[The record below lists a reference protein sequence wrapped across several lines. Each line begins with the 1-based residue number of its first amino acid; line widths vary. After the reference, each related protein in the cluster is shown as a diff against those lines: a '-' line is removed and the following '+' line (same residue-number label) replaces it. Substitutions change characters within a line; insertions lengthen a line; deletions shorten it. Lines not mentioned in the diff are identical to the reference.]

1 MVFAVKNP
9 ATSRYSSSFQ
19 ATTVPAAAVW
29 DPGAEVGRRNG
40 HPENFYAGHN
50 MRTLGPSRLGTEAR
64 PAVSQSNASTE
75 NAAREEGGRGRNVA
89 LGAVF
94 GTAVFIGTLIAG
106 FTGTD
111 TVSDAAVG
119 GSYGAAASAT
129 TASVQPASV
138 QVAR

>member
-64 PAVSQSNASTE
+64 PAVSQSNASPE

-106 FTGTD
+106 LLRAIG
-111 TVSDAAVG
+111 
-119 GSYGAAASAT
+119 
-129 TASVQPASV
+129 
-138 QVAR
+138 